1 MTVIGIITALIV
13 GLIVGALGRLVVP
26 GRQDMPFWLHM
37 LIGVGAAL
45 LGTVIAR
52 AAGIA
57 TVTNG
62 IDWRE
67 LLVQVVVAAIA
78 VALVA
83 GVGNRRRVT
92 RY

>member
-1 MTVIGIITALIV
+1 VTVWGIITALIV
-13 GLIVGALGRLVVP
+13 GLIVGALGRLIVP
-26 GRQDMPFWLHM
+26 GRQNMPMWLHM

-57 TVTNG
+57 TQTAG
-62 IDWRE
+62 IDWAE

-78 VALVA
+78 VAVVA
-83 GVGNRRRVT
+83 GVGNRRGVT
-92 RY
+92 HR

>member
-1 MTVIGIITALIV
+1 MTVAGIITALIV
-13 GLIVGALGRLVVP
+13 GLIVGALGRLIVP
-26 GRQDMPFWLHM
+26 GKQNIPLWLHM

-57 TVTNG
+57 TETAG

-78 VALVA
+78 VAIVA
-83 GVGNRRRVT
+83 GVGGRRSVS